1 MIRKLYSAEAVLF
14 PKSNGTVR
22 KLIRKRYFT
31 DPEQAERWLDR
42 VPRRCLA
49 FKTVYGRLRK
59 TNW

>member
-14 PKSNGTVR
+14 PKSDGTVR

-42 VPRRCLA
+42 VPRRCVA
-49 FKTVYGRLRK
+49 FKTVYGKIGRAHV
-59 TNW
+59 